1 MSTKIEITGDG
12 AVQTESYT
20 RKPFPV
26 DAVQVSEDNIQAVA
40 TWCGGEIRYST
51 KTVMDADLPYEEAKK
66 TETKVKI
73 PYVKVGVHHPL
84 NERQT
89 KAYAGD
95 WVLKSDSGFKVYTE
109 RAFEKSFELKMHVE
123 TKTDFR
129 DARTGRFVTKEYAEQ
144 HPDTTVSE
152 TDYQEAEGLR

>member
-1 MSTKIEITGDG
+1 MSTKTEINSDG
-12 AVQTESYT
+12 VVQTEAYT

-26 DAVQVSEDNIQAVA
+26 DAIQVTEENLKAVA
-40 TWCGGEIRYST
+40 KWCDGEVRYST
-51 KTVMDADLPYEEAKK
+51 KTIGDDI
-66 TETKVKI
+66 ETREKIKI
-73 PYVKVGVHHPL
+73 PYVKVNVHHPL

-109 RAFEKSFELKMHVE
+109 RAFEKNFELKMHVE
-123 TKTDFR
+123 TKTAFR
-129 DARTGRFVTKEYAEQ
+129 DARTGRVVTKEYAEQ

>member
-51 KTVMDADLPYEEAKK
+51 KTVGEGDEA
-66 TETKVKI
+66 TKVKL
-73 PYVKVGVHHPL
+73 PYIKVDVQHPL

-95 WVLKSDSGFKVYTE
+95 WVLKSDSGFKVYTG